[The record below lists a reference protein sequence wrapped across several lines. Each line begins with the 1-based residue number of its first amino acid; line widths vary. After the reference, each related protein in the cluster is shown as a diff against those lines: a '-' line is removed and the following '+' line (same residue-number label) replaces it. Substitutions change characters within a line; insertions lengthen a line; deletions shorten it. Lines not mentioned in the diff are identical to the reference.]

1 MIAQTHKREDVLTAH
16 RQIETWAAQGRISD
30 SAFRALSQ
38 WLTDPE
44 FADFVPDIQRLVQTG
59 DVDELEDAFRT
70 HIAFGTGGIRGAM
83 GPGPNRINLRT
94 IGEAARGLARYI
106 LKSGIENA
114 REMGVVIAHDTRNNS
129 GLFARETAAVIAGH
143 GIVARLFDGPRAT
156 PHLSFALRQTGA
168 VAGVVISASHNPP
181 ADNGFKAYWTNGGQV
196 VSPHD
201 KNIIAEVDAGKNAP
215 LDKMD
220 YEHGVARGSIQTLD
234 AGLDAH
240 YIEKLA
246 AVALSDARDIRIV
259 YTPLHGVGATN
270 IAPALQKLGY
280 DSFHIVEAQNI
291 PDGNFPT
298 VAGGIANPE
307 DPGTLAL
314 AIKRAAQIHAD
325 LVIASD
331 PDADRLGC
339 ALPHPQQGWWAA
351 PEELALTGNQIGAIL
366 CHYLLDALKSQNA
379 LPPHGIVCK
388 TIVTTDLISLIAAH
402 FGMTLVDNL
411 LVGFKYIA
419 EVIDKLPG
427 DRTFVFGAEESH
439 GYLAGDF
446 VRDKDAAIAAVLLA
460 ECAAQLKS
468 QGRTVREYLDEIY
481 RTFGYFCD
489 IQKSTYRTGAQG
501 NAEIA
506 RIMQGLRQ
514 NPPRAIGG
522 HEVIEVIDYQT
533 LTARHLQ
540 TGNVRALNGTAGNVL
555 AFTFTERGHTRVTAR
570 PSGTEPKI
578 KYYVSATSA
587 DRADLARRDL
597 NRTRANVDHLAEE
610 IIHGMLHT
618 AERALQSVT
627 P

>member
-1 MIAQTHKREDVLTAH
+1 MTAH

-30 SAFRALSQ
+30 SASRALSQ

-59 DVDELEDAFRT
+59 DADELEDAFRT
-70 HIAFGTGGIRGAM
+70 HIEFGTGGIRGKM

-94 IGEAARGLARYI
+94 IGEAAQGLARYV
-106 LKSGIENA
+106 LNSGLANA

-129 GLFARETAAVIAGH
+129 GLFARETASVIAGH
-143 GIVARLFDGPRAT
+143 GIVARLFDGHRAT

-181 ADNGFKAYWTNGGQV
+181 ADNGFKAYWTDGGQV

-201 KNIIAEVDAGKNAP
+201 KNIIAEVIAGQNARIK
-215 LDKMD
+215 KMD
-220 YEHGVARGSIQTLD
+220 YETGVARGLIQTL
-234 AGLDAH
+234 AARLDAH

-246 AVALSDARDIRIV
+246 GISLSGARDIRIV
-259 YTPLHGVGATN
+259 YTPLHGVGATS
-270 IAPALQKLGY
+270 IVPALQKLGY
-280 DSFHIVEAQNI
+280 DQCHIVHAQNI

-307 DPGTLAL
+307 APGTFAL
-314 AIKRAAQIHAD
+314 AIEKAAQIHAD

-339 ALPHPQQGWWAA
+339 ALPHPQKGWRAA
-351 PEELALTGNQIGAIL
+351 PEELALTGNQLGAIL
-366 CHYLLDALKSQNA
+366 CHYLLAALKTQNA
-379 LPPHGIVCK
+379 LPPQGIVCK
-388 TIVTTDLISLIAAH
+388 TIVTTDLIGLIAAH

-419 EVIDKLPG
+419 KVIDALSG
-427 DRTFVFGAEESH
+427 DQTFVFGAEESH

-468 QGRTVREYLDEIY
+468 QGRTVRDYLDEIY

-489 IQKSTYRTGAQG
+489 IQKSAYRAGAQG
-501 NAEIA
+501 DEEIA
-506 RIMQGLRQ
+506 QIMRGLRQ

-522 HEVIEVIDYQT
+522 HEVSEIIDYQT
-533 LTARHLQ
+533 LAARQLQ
-540 TGNVRALNGTAGNVL
+540 TGNTRTIDGTAGNVL
-555 AFTFTERGHTRVTAR
+555 AFTFAERGHTRVTVR

-587 DRADLARRDL
+587 DRADMPRRAIDRLADDL
-597 NRTRANVDHLAEE
+597 
-610 IIHGMLHT
+610 IHGMLDA
-618 AERALQSVT
+618 AERALLSVT

>member
-1 MIAQTHKREDVLTAH
+1 MTAH

-30 SAFRALSQ
+30 SASRALSQ

-44 FADFVPDIQRLVQTG
+44 FADFVPDIQRIVQTG
-59 DVDELEDAFRT
+59 DADELEDAFRT
-70 HIAFGTGGIRGAM
+70 HIEFGTGGIRGKM

-94 IGEAARGLARYI
+94 IGEAAQGLARYV
-106 LKSGIENA
+106 LNSGLANA

-129 GLFARETAAVIAGH
+129 GLFARETASVIAGH
-143 GIVARLFDGPRAT
+143 GIVARLFDGHRAT

-181 ADNGFKAYWTNGGQV
+181 ADNGFKAYWTDGGQV

-201 KNIIAEVDAGKNAP
+201 KNIIAEVIAGQNARIE
-215 LDKMD
+215 KMD
-220 YEHGVARGSIQTLD
+220 YETGVKRGLIQTL
-234 AGLDAH
+234 AARLDAH

-246 AVALSDARDIRIV
+246 GISLSGARDIRIV
-259 YTPLHGVGATN
+259 YTPLHGVGATS
-270 IAPALQKLGY
+270 IVPALQKLGY
-280 DSFHIVEAQNI
+280 DQCHIVHAQNI

-307 DPGTLAL
+307 APGTFAL
-314 AIKRAAQIHAD
+314 AIEKAAQIHAD

-339 ALPHPQQGWWAA
+339 ALPHPQKGWRAA
-351 PEELALTGNQIGAIL
+351 PEELALSGNQIGAIL
-366 CHYLLDALKSQNA
+366 CHYLLAALKTQNA
-379 LPPHGIVCK
+379 LPPQGIVCK
-388 TIVTTDLISLIAAH
+388 TIVTTDLIGLIAAH

-419 EVIDKLPG
+419 KVIDALSG
-427 DRTFVFGAEESH
+427 DQTFVFGAEESH

-468 QGRTVREYLDEIY
+468 QGRTVRDYLDEIY

-489 IQKSTYRTGAQG
+489 IQKSAYRAGAQG
-501 NAEIA
+501 DEEIA
-506 RIMQGLRQ
+506 QIMRGLRQ

-522 HEVIEVIDYQT
+522 HEVIEIVDYQT
-533 LTARHLQ
+533 LAARQLQ
-540 TGNVRALNGTAGNVL
+540 TGNTRTIDGTAGNVL
-555 AFTFTERGHTRVTAR
+555 AFTFTERGHTRVTVR

-578 KYYVSATSA
+578 KYYASATSA
-587 DRADLARRDL
+587 DRADMPRRAINRLADDL
-597 NRTRANVDHLAEE
+597 
-610 IIHGMLHT
+610 IHGMLEA
-618 AERALQSVT
+618 AERALLSVT

>member
-1 MIAQTHKREDVLTAH
+1 MTAH
-16 RQIETWAAQGRISD
+16 RQIETWGAQGRISA
-30 SAFRALSQ
+30 SASRALSQ

-44 FADFVPDIQRLVQTG
+44 FADFVPDIQQLVQTG
-59 DVDELEDAFRT
+59 DADELEDAFRT
-70 HIAFGTGGIRGAM
+70 HIEFGTGGIRGKM

-94 IGEAARGLARYI
+94 IGEAAQGLARYV
-106 LKSGIENA
+106 LNSGIANA

-129 GLFARETAAVIAGH
+129 GLFARETASVIAGH
-143 GIVARLFDGPRAT
+143 GIVARLFDGHRAT

-181 ADNGFKAYWTNGGQV
+181 ADNGFKAYWTDGGQV

-201 KNIIAEVDAGKNAP
+201 KNIIAEVIAGQNARIE
-215 LDKMD
+215 KMD
-220 YEHGVARGSIQTLD
+220 YETGVKRGLIQTLD
-234 AGLDAH
+234 AKLDAH

-246 AVALSDARDIRIV
+246 GISLSGARDICIV
-259 YTPLHGVGATN
+259 YTPLHGVGATS

-280 DSFHIVEAQNI
+280 DQCHIVDAQNI

-307 DPGTLAL
+307 DPGTFAL
-314 AIKRAAQIHAD
+314 AIEKAAQIHAD

-339 ALPHPQQGWWAA
+339 ALPHPQKGWRAA

-366 CHYLLDALKSQNA
+366 CHYLLDALKTQNA
-379 LPPHGIVCK
+379 LPPQGIVCK
-388 TIVTTDLISLIAAH
+388 TIVTTDLIGLIAAH
-402 FGMTLVDNL
+402 FGMALADNL

-419 EVIDKLPG
+419 DVIDELSG
-427 DRTFVFGAEESH
+427 DQTFVFGAEESH

-468 QGRTVREYLDEIY
+468 QGRTVRDYLDEIY

-489 IQKSTYRTGAQG
+489 IQKSAYRAGAKG
-501 NAEIA
+501 DEEIA
-506 RIMQGLRQ
+506 QIMQGLRQ

-522 HEVIEVIDYQT
+522 YEVIEIIDYQT
-533 LTARHLQ
+533 LAARHLQ
-540 TGNVRALNGTAGNVL
+540 TGNTRTIDGTAGNVL
-555 AFTFTERGHTRVTAR
+555 AFTFTERGHTRVTVR

-578 KYYVSATSA
+578 KYYASATSA
-587 DRADLARRDL
+587 DRAGMPRSAINRLADDL
-597 NRTRANVDHLAEE
+597 
-610 IIHGMLHT
+610 IHGMLDA
-618 AERALQSVT
+618 AERALLSVT

>member
-1 MIAQTHKREDVLTAH
+1 MTAH

-30 SAFRALSQ
+30 SASCALSQ

-59 DVDELEDAFRT
+59 DAGELEDAFRT
-70 HIAFGTGGIRGAM
+70 HIEFGTGGIRGKM

-94 IGEAARGLARYI
+94 IGEAAQGLARYV
-106 LKSGIENA
+106 LNSGLANA

-129 GLFARETAAVIAGH
+129 GLFARETASVIAGH
-143 GIVARLFDGPRAT
+143 GIVARLFDGHRAT
-156 PHLSFALRQTGA
+156 PQLSFALRQTGA

-181 ADNGFKAYWTNGGQV
+181 ADNGFKAYWMDGGQV

-201 KNIIAEVDAGKNAP
+201 KNIIAEVIAGQNAP
-215 LDKMD
+215 IKKMD
-220 YEHGVARGSIQTLD
+220 YETGVARGLIQTL
-234 AGLDAH
+234 AARLDAH

-246 AVALSDARDIRIV
+246 GISLSGARDIRIV
-259 YTPLHGVGATN
+259 YTPLHGVGATS
-270 IAPALQKLGY
+270 IVPALQKLGY
-280 DSFHIVEAQNI
+280 DQCHIVHAQNI

-307 DPGTLAL
+307 DPGTFAL
-314 AIKRAAQIHAD
+314 AIERATQIHAD

-339 ALPHPQQGWWAA
+339 ALPHPQKGWRAA
-351 PEELALTGNQIGAIL
+351 PEELALTGNQLGAIL
-366 CHYLLDALKSQNA
+366 CHYLLAALKAQNA
-379 LPPHGIVCK
+379 LPPQGIVCK
-388 TIVTTDLISLIAAH
+388 TIVTTDLIGLIAAH

-419 EVIDKLPG
+419 KVIDALSG
-427 DRTFVFGAEESH
+427 DQTFVFGAEESH

-468 QGRTVREYLDEIY
+468 QGRTVRDYLDEIY

-489 IQKSTYRTGAQG
+489 IQKSAYRAGAQG
-501 NAEIA
+501 DEEIA
-506 RIMQGLRQ
+506 QIMRGLRQ

-522 HEVIEVIDYQT
+522 HEVIEIIDYQT
-533 LTARHLQ
+533 LAARRLQ
-540 TGNVRALNGTAGNVL
+540 TGNTRTIDGTAGNVL
-555 AFTFTERGHTRVTAR
+555 AFTFTERGHTRVTVR

-578 KYYVSATSA
+578 KYYASATSA
-587 DRADLARRDL
+587 DRADMPHTHSTIDRLADDL
-597 NRTRANVDHLAEE
+597 IR
-610 IIHGMLHT
+610 GMLDA
-618 AERALQSVT
+618 AERALLTVT